1 MTAGDRLDSMLASE
15 ISDPEGTRGSLV
27 IAPNLSVL
35 DITRDGDDSLVLVRV
50 GSPADRFFSPMLAAQ
65 LMIDVR
71 GLVHQS
77 CFSKPEPPGG
87 RKAKEGHPR
96 GVRRW
101 AFAQEIFSN
110 EGRGTESG
118 HFLEH
123 LVLEMALTVSRP
135 GRSRR
140 FAAET
145 SWNWREEPDRFRLRF
160 FHMDEPLVRSALD
173 LCSTALQQRNYSLD
187 LGAVR

>member
-1 MTAGDRLDSMLASE
+1 MLATSRGDEASGPSE
-15 ISDPEGTRGSLV
+15 ATRSESRV
-27 IAPNLSVL
+27 PNLSVVDL
-35 DITRDGDDSLVLVRV
+35 TRDGDDSLLVV
-50 GSPADRFFSPMLAAQ
+50 SAGAIADRFFSPMLAAQ

-77 CFSKPEPPGG
+77 CYSKPEPNEG
-87 RKAKEGHPR
+87 RRAKEGHPR

-123 LVLEMALTVSRP
+123 LVLEMALSVARP
-135 GRSRR
+135 GRARR

-160 FHMDEPLVRSALD
+160 FHMDAPLVQSALK
-173 LCSTALQQRNYSLD
+173 LSAEALATRGYLLQL
-187 LGAVR
+187 